1 MGYDSSQSGYHERKP
16 GMAGLDD
23 TEDWGDDYPKTFT
36 VNLIWAQTM
45 RDAKVPSVSKA
56 ACRGTWPKI

>member
-23 TEDWGDDYPKTFT
+23 TEDWGDDFDEDECESMDDLEMGFDPYE
-36 VNLIWAQTM
+36 
-45 RDAKVPSVSKA
+45 
-56 ACRGTWPKI
+56 GGYTWDC

>member
-36 VNLIWAQTM
+36 VNLIWSQ
-45 RDAKVPSVSKA
+45 AKTGLR
-56 ACRGTWPKI
+56 ACRV